1 MSKKI
6 IDAYNALSKNKI
18 NSVDDVISSEGM
30 SSLVRDRFR
39 SFLIKLG
46 YDWKGE
52 TITIN
57 DLLSND
63 SKSGDTNTK
72 VSTKKNSL
80 IEAGNVGIDIQNVNI
95 LPDFE
100 DVWLSEFYTTNFS
113 DSEINLLLVYTL
125 LRNLLLKH

>member
-72 VSTKKNSL
+72 VSTKK
-80 IEAGNVGIDIQNVNI
+80 
-95 LPDFE
+95 
-100 DVWLSEFYTTNFS
+100 
-113 DSEINLLLVYTL
+113 
-125 LRNLLLKH
+125 K